1 MIVCYII
8 NMEGDRGARVCANN
22 FVRSMNAMHK
32 SLKITL
38 FGIVVMLAGICLVA
52 ACGPVWTSLTVAG
65 FICTGVGALI
75 ALYGIFRRE

>member
-8 NMEGDRGARVCANN
+8 NTEGDLGTRVCANN
-22 FVRSMNAMHK
+22 FLRSMNAMHK

-38 FGIVVMLAGICLVA
+38 FGIVVMLIGVGAMALTGYTWVTAAGAIAL
-52 ACGPVWTSLTVAG
+52 
-65 FICTGVGALI
+65 GVGALI